1 MKLLAFDTS
10 TERMDIAVQHGSALL
25 AHSAAGGA
33 LASTGLLPAILKL
46 MAEAGLAFGQLDA
59 IVFGQGPGSFTGL
72 RTACSVAQG
81 LAFAAD
87 VPVLPVSTLLAIA
100 QAAYTTHT
108 ATTSADADKAPT
120 KICATLD
127 ARMGE
132 IYYQYYEFNSCLRT
146 IDGGL
151 RLNLPQNMV
160 LEANFENC
168 LLAGNVRPVYD
179 AQLQPAVL
187 RAPYLHCLP
196 TAPAL
201 LQLAPM
207 LLAAGHGVAAQ
218 DALPLYMRDKVA
230 FTTLERAAAAQA
242 AAKNTA
248 TPALTVPT

>member
-132 IYYQYYEFNSCLRT
+132 IYYQYYEFNSCLRKDRKST
-146 IDGGL
+146 
-151 RLNLPQNMV
+151 RLNSSHVSQSRMPSC
-160 LEANFENC
+160 A
-168 LLAGNVRPVYD
+168 
-179 AQLQPAVL
+179 
-187 RAPYLHCLP
+187 
-196 TAPAL
+196 
-201 LQLAPM
+201 
-207 LLAAGHGVAAQ
+207 
-218 DALPLYMRDKVA
+218 
-230 FTTLERAAAAQA
+230 
-242 AAKNTA
+242 
-248 TPALTVPT
+248 

>member
-10 TERMDIAVQHGSALL
+10 TDRMDIAVQHGDQLL
-25 AHSAAGGA
+25 THSAAGGA
-33 LASTGLLPAILKL
+33 LASTSLLPAILQL
-46 MAEAGLAFGQLDA
+46 MAEAGLAFSQLDA

-72 RTACSVAQG
+72 RTACSVSQG

-100 QAAYTTHT
+100 QSAYTVHT
-108 ATTSADADKAPT
+108 APASAHAGKAPT
-120 KICATLD
+120 KICAALD

-132 IYYQYYEFNSCLRT
+132 IYYQYYEFNSCLRNVG
-146 IDGGL
+146 GGL
-151 RLNLPQNMV
+151 RLNFPKNMV

-179 AQLQPAVL
+179 AHFAPAVL
-187 RAPYLHCLP
+187 SAAYLHCLP

-201 LQLAPM
+201 LQLAPR

-248 TPALTVPT
+248 APALTVPT